1 MKSRSYRIT
10 LRIIFY
16 FYLALVLAL
25 ILVVP
30 TFGQDGK
37 VLFSDDFE
45 SYETG
50 SVPSSPWTKSG
61 EGKVAV
67 DSTKSFSGKKS
78 VHFISGEAYLNRAIL
93 TFASKDV
100 FPLKK
105 NRYYGRMKMYVEEAS
120 PDGVHWTMVE
130 SSGKVPGK
138 DLVAEVRYG
147 GQHNKR
153 LMANYETVGAST
165 DCWQHSS
172 VKIPEKRWFRID
184 WMFDGQGRI
193 MKLWIDG
200 KQVDEIT
207 VKGRGEGCLGND
219 LNGEWIFPIFENVQI
234 GWVDYQPNGGDR
246 SVWIDDFAISETPF
260 RKTED

>member
-1 MKSRSYRIT
+1 MKSHSHLT
-10 LRIIFY
+10 SLRIIFY
-16 FYLALVLAL
+16 FNVALLLSLIIAGQAL
-25 ILVVP
+25 
-30 TFGQDGK
+30 GQNTK

-45 SYETG
+45 SYEAG
-50 SVPSSPWTKSG
+50 SVPSAPWTKSG
-61 EGKVAV
+61 DGKVTV
-67 DSTKSFSGKKS
+67 DSTRSFSGRQS
-78 VHFISGEAYLNRAIL
+78 VHFISGEAYPNRAIL

-100 FPLKK
+100 FPLKE
-105 NRYYGRMKMYVEEAS
+105 NRYYGRMEMYVEEAS

-138 DLVAEVRYG
+138 DFVAEVRYG

-153 LMANYETVGAST
+153 LMANYETVGAGT

-172 VKIPEKRWFRID
+172 VRIPEKRWFRID

-200 KQVDEIT
+200 KPIDEIT

-219 LNGEWIFPIFENVQI
+219 LNGEWIFPVFENVQI
-234 GWVDYQPNGGDR
+234 GWVDYQPNGGER
-246 SVWIDDFAISETPF
+246 SVWIDDFAISEKPF
-260 RKTED
+260 KKD